1 MTLATQDLEYTD
13 DGTTLDG
20 VVVLDEG
27 RGDQRPGILL
37 VHGGAGLDDHA
48 RGQAALPVF
57 RQSPSRRKNAF
68 GGFDCT
74 QMGVC
79 SRQLKAQES
88 NWSQI
93 SGQGRRKRCLAM
105 GVGL

>member
-37 VHGGAGLDDHA
+37 IHGGAGLDDHA
-48 RGQAALPVF
+48 RGQAYRYAELGYVVLACDMYGRGIAGDRERVRATLIGLRDAPD
-57 RQSPSRRKNAF
+57 R
-68 GGFDCT
+68 
-74 QMGVC
+74 
-79 SRQLKAQES
+79 L
-88 NWSQI
+88 
-93 SGQGRRKRCLAM
+93 GQRAGAGAARPRAR
-105 GVGL
+105 G